1 MSELPKIA
9 QDRLIKSYPGPH
21 PEADLLAAFTEQS
34 LSAGE
39 RERVLAHLAACADCR
54 EVVHLGL
61 PPLEESQQVFAGSP
75 QSKMFGW
82 SRMRWGALAAG
93 MAAVFTVAVLIQREG
108 PQQLSANK
116 SIDDR
121 VALSEADRALP
132 KPDAKPADKTAAAK
146 TGNERLKSGGGS
158 DTFADAVRP
167 IQAGNKAPAPAATA
181 QIAASK
187 PDQQAKQKIN
197 LDQYNYGYAPMP
209 QQAGPVAQTNAPAQS
224 QVQSKDQTQN
234 ANGPGRVQTDA
245 LPSASGGSAKLAE
258 AIPPAAPAPP
268 VSGRSVE
275 TDLKKEAARKDDRAE
290 VRSEPLN
297 LMAVPEKQKA
307 LAAGRA
313 SSFTLPAEAKSA
325 SAQTPA
331 RSLDGSLWRINQG
344 ALQLMGATVQPQA
357 APAADEEKSKTRVSV
372 TGNIADAWR
381 QVKTARDVPLNAI
394 AVFGKDIWVGGANGS
409 LQHSPDNGKT
419 WAEVRG
425 PWPPDATIISLRFR
439 DRTRGEMRTS
449 AGERWTTE
457 DGGSTWQIQH

>member
-54 EVVHLGL
+54 EVVHLSL
-61 PPLEESQQVFAGSP
+61 PPLEEDQQVFAGSP
-75 QSKMFGW
+75 PSKIFGW
-82 SRMRWGALAAG
+82 NRMRWGALAAG
-93 MAAVFTVAVLIQREG
+93 MAAVFTVAVLIQRED
-108 PQQLSANK
+108 PRQFSANK
-116 SIDDR
+116 PVADR
-121 VALSEADRALP
+121 AALSEENKALS
-132 KPDAKPADKTAAAK
+132 KPEGKPADKAATIKAE
-146 TGNERLKSGGGS
+146 NERLKSGSGY
-158 DTFADAVRP
+158 DTFADAVQP
-167 IQAGNKAPAPAATA
+167 IQAGNKAPAPAAQA
-181 QIAASK
+181 QTAASK
-187 PDQQAKQKIN
+187 PDQQAKQKN
-197 LDQYNYGYAPMP
+197 SLDQYYGYAPMP
-209 QQAGPVAQTNAPAQS
+209 QQTGPVAQTNAPAQS
-224 QVQSKDQTQN
+224 QVQSKDQTQYAN
-234 ANGPGRVQTDA
+234 ASGRVQTDA
-245 LPSASGGSAKLAE
+245 LPAASGGSAKLAE
-258 AIPPAAPAPP
+258 ANPPAAPAPP
-268 VSGRSVE
+268 VSGRNMES
-275 TDLKKEAARKDDRAE
+275 DLKKEAARKDDLAE

-297 LMAVPEKQKA
+297 LMAAPESHKA
-307 LAAGRA
+307 LAAGKA

-344 ALQLMGATVQPQA
+344 ALQLMGATVQAQA
-357 APAADEEKSKTRVSV
+357 APAADEERSKTRI

-425 PWPPDATIISLRFR
+425 PWPPDTTIVSLRFR
-439 DRTRGEMRTS
+439 DRSRGEMRTS

-457 DGGSTWQIQH
+457 DGGGTWRIQH